1 MKTVGEE
8 YFKNEKKEALEWD
21 LNPVKSTILS
31 LLETELTEKNYRHL
45 TREEVIK
52 LTKEA
57 FKRKGLC
64 NEGKESRPA
73 ARVMKALDKA
83 KSRDDVILV
92 LGDYLSNG

>member
-21 LNPVKSTILS
+21 LNPVKSTILH
-31 LLETELTEKNYRHL
+31 LFETDLAEGNYRRL
-45 TREEVIK
+45 SKDEIVK
-52 LTKEA
+52 LVKES
-57 FKRKGLC
+57 FERKGLC

-73 ARVMKALDKA
+73 ARVIKAISKA
-83 KSRDDVILV
+83 RSRDDAVLA